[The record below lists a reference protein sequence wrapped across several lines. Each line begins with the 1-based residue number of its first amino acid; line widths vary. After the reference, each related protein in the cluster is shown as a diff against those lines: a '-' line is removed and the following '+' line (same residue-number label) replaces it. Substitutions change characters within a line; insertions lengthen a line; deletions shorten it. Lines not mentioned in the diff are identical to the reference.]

1 MIPTAKVIL
10 TSDDFGLS
18 RVYNE
23 KILEMLKIQESLS
36 SVSVMVKRIS
46 PEQITQLKEL
56 VNISKE
62 KDISIGLHL
71 ELSSTN
77 YIDEAEKQFFL
88 FENYFGFSPDYIDI
102 HKSSCFKG
110 DYDLLAEYC
119 NLQCV
124 AFRKYPLTTKAVASP
139 TLSILATSVEKE
151 ELERRIKNFEGN
163 QIYEIIF
170 HIGVYDP
177 DSKSTLNRERELDII
192 KLQNV
197 YQWIKEERMIIV
209 NYKNLRK

>member
-18 RVYNE
+18 RIYNE

-102 HKSSCFKG
+102 HKSSC
-110 DYDLLAEYC
+110 L
-119 NLQCV
+119 
-124 AFRKYPLTTKAVASP
+124 
-139 TLSILATSVEKE
+139 KE
-151 ELERRIKNFEGN
+151 IM
-163 QIYEIIF
+163 IY
-170 HIGVYDP
+170 
-177 DSKSTLNRERELDII
+177 
-192 KLQNV
+192 
-197 YQWIKEERMIIV
+197 
-209 NYKNLRK
+209 